1 MRSMHLKNVDLNL
14 LHALYALLEE
24 RHVTRAAQRCSL
36 SQPAMS
42 RALERLRE
50 MFGDELLI
58 RTGRNYERTVRG
70 ERLLGELE
78 NLLPRLEAL
87 VRGEPFDPARSE
99 ERLRVA
105 MTDNASVVL
114 LPGLAERMRGAAPNM
129 TLEIVAWHDRAYED
143 LEAGRIDVALS
154 AVAAPPPLET
164 ETLFKEDFVCLF
176 SAERKFRSRRLN
188 LQQYLGLPHVIISVL
203 AGQQTSVDRPLAD
216 LGLKRRVTLTVPF
229 FVPAVAAVAH
239 TDLVVT
245 LPRRLAKA
253 IHGMT
258 EVRTAEPPAEIGSF
272 QYFMIWH
279 PRLNAE
285 PAQRWLRDQ
294 LRIVA
299 QGT

>member
-1 MRSMHLKNVDLNL
+1 MWPSVQWPLLRRSKW
-14 LHALYALLEE
+14 
-24 RHVTRAAQRCSL
+24 R
-36 SQPAMS
+36 
-42 RALERLRE
+42 
-50 MFGDELLI
+50 
-58 RTGRNYERTVRG
+58 
-70 ERLLGELE
+70 
-78 NLLPRLEAL
+78 
-87 VRGEPFDPARSE
+87 PF
-99 ERLRVA
+99 
-105 MTDNASVVL
+105 
-114 LPGLAERMRGAAPNM
+114 
-129 TLEIVAWHDRAYED
+129 
-143 LEAGRIDVALS
+143 
-154 AVAAPPPLET
+154 
-164 ETLFKEDFVCLF
+164 FKEDFVCLF

-285 PAQRWLRDQ
+285 PLNAGSATSCESSLRAPEKDRRHPPIGMPRSLDSTGRSFFSGRRTSDLDQ
-294 LRIVA
+294 PALEEPRSA
-299 QGT
+299 SFLTSSKPPDRPRRHNKSALEAGQ